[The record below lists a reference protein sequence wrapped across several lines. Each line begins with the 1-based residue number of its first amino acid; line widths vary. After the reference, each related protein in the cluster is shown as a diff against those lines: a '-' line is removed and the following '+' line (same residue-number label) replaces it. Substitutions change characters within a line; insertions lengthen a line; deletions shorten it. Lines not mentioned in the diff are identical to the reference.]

1 MNYYG
6 VRKFPKLGAQHL
18 WWLAYVRV
26 VQLGKGEVDAF
37 VLLHTTGLVK
47 IGALTS

>member
-1 MNYYG
+1 MNYW
-6 VRKFPKLGAQHL
+6 VQKFPKLRAQQHL
-18 WWLAYVRV
+18 WWLVCVRV
-26 VQLGKGEVDAF
+26 VQLSKGEVDAF